1 MVRDTLRTHSVV
13 QAQGNVAIGKHN
25 VVQVIRESG
34 LLSEEARHRKVP
46 GLFLAHRYFQE
57 AGSSGPITLNC
68 NTPSL
73 SLQPSYGSVGYE
85 LDHNPHMSSLAVALR
100 LSISAFPWCI
110 LPIRQGPV
118 LDRTRMTPHA
128 RTDPPMLLASFSRAT
143 RHSLEVTTPGHV
155 QIQVLR

>member
-57 AGSSGPITLNC
+57 AGL
-68 NTPSL
+68 
-73 SLQPSYGSVGYE
+73 V
-85 LDHNPHMSSLAVALR
+85 
-100 LSISAFPWCI
+100 
-110 LPIRQGPV
+110 
-118 LDRTRMTPHA
+118 RTHYA
-128 RTDPPMLLASFSRAT
+128 QL
-143 RHSLEVTTPGHV
+143 
-155 QIQVLR
+155 